1 MAQVINQYS
10 FVISSAVL
18 LLAVILLVFKHRSRT
33 LKLILPGIIIA
44 GSITAW
50 FFLRP
55 VQTASMNGAATV
67 QSQIGGGT
75 PVLLEF
81 QSPY

>member
-1 MAQVINQYS
+1 MTQVINQYS
-10 FVISSAVL
+10 AVISATIL
-18 LLAVILLVFKHRSRT
+18 LLAVSLFVFKRKSRA
-33 LKLILPGIIIA
+33 LKLVLPGIIIA
-44 GSITAW
+44 GSLTAW

-55 VQTASMNGAATV
+55 VQTMPMNEAENV
-67 QSQIGGGT
+67 QALIGGGT

>member
-10 FVISSAVL
+10 TVIFITVL
-18 LLAVILLVFKHRSRT
+18 VLAVSLFLFKRKLHMRT
-33 LKLILPGIIIA
+33 LILPGMIIA

-55 VQTASMNGAATV
+55 VQTPLMEDASKV
-67 QSQIGGGT
+67 QSMIGAGK

>member
-10 FVISSAVL
+10 AVL
-18 LLAVILLVFKHRSRT
+18 FITALFLVVSLFLFKRKPRMQA
-33 LKLILPGIIIA
+33 LFLPGIIIA

-55 VQTASMNGAATV
+55 VQTPLMEDAGKV
-67 QSQIGGGT
+67 QSMIGAGK

>member
-1 MAQVINQYS
+1 MAQLINQYS
-10 FVISSAVL
+10 AVIFAAAL
-18 LLAVILLVFKHRSRT
+18 LLAVFLFVFKRKSRT
-33 LKLILPGIIIA
+33 LKLVLPGIIIA
-44 GSITAW
+44 GSLTAW

-55 VQTASMNGAATV
+55 VQTAHMNEAEKVQTLIGA
-67 QSQIGGGT
+67 GT

>member
-10 FVISSAVL
+10 AVISATIL
-18 LLAVILLVFKHRSRT
+18 LLAVFLFVFKRKSRA
-33 LKLILPGIIIA
+33 LKLVLPGIIIA
-44 GSITAW
+44 GSLTAW

-55 VQTASMNGAATV
+55 VQTTPMNDAKNVQALIGA
-67 QSQIGGGT
+67 GT